1 MRESMGVRSSTL
13 IPVASSSLRSTGLA
27 RGSSLREGL
36 VRVVSMVSLLENLFE
51 NNQVGRRNML
61 YRSILR
67 DNFQDIGSRLV
78 ESLFHRVL

>member
-1 MRESMGVRSSTL
+1 MGVRSSTL
-13 IPVASSSLRSTGLA
+13 IPVASSALRLTGLA
-27 RGSSLREGL
+27 RGSSFREGL
-36 VRVVSMVSLLENLFE
+36 VRVVSIVSLLENLFE

-67 DNFQDIGSRLV
+67 DNFQDVGSRLV